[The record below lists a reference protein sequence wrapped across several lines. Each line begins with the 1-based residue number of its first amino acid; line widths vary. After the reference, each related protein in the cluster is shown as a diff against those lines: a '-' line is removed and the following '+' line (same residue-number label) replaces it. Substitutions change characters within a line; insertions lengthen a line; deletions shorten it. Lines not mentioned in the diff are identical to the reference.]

1 MSRMW
6 EPSPSPQESWSDAE
20 GGNEDGE
27 WPVKAIVGEEIR
39 LDGTSRY
46 GTHFDRQYISQRA
59 STDTKYVPLIR
70 QLPCANHT
78 YLYCSRYVGE
88 VGQLAPS

>member
-46 GTHFDRQYISQRA
+46 EVRPPHTSVNPAPIILTFIVH
-59 STDTKYVPLIR
+59 DT
-70 QLPCANHT
+70 
-78 YLYCSRYVGE
+78 
-88 VGQLAPS
+88 